1 MSWWLWRKPWEA
13 YKYNWDSW
21 EKDDNF
27 YFKLIIL
34 SPGRKTLQQLKVK
47 NGTCIMIKYDTEKV
61 TIMVKY
67 DQIFK

>member
-1 MSWWLWRKPWEA
+1 MRKRWQLLLQI
-13 YKYNWDSW
+13 
-21 EKDDNF
+21 DNS
-27 YFKLIIL
+27 Y